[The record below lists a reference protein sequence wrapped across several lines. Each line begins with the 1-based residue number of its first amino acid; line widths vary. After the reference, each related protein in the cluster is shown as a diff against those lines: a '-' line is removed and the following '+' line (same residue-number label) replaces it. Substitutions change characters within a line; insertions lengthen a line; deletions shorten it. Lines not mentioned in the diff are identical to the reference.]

1 MAFKTK
7 RHLYSRKFLNNN
19 RGLGAIECE
28 IETSSYGGNSMYV
41 DAGIVISD
49 CYRRIQ
55 LDFGISEKKDV
66 ASKLAKIKMLIAEL
80 SKFETALE
88 KAADEFF
95 KEKSK
100 PADKKST
107 TKKKSTTSKPAVIKS
122 KL

>member
-7 RHLYSRKFLNNN
+7 RHLYSRKFLNSNK
-19 RGLGAIECE
+19 GLGAIECE
-28 IETSSYGGNSMYV
+28 IETSSYGGNSIYV

-49 CYRRIQ
+49 CHRRVQ

-80 SKFETALE
+80 SKFETALK
-88 KAADEFF
+88 KASDDFF
-95 KEKSK
+95 KEKTK
-100 PADKKST
+100 PVAKKST
-107 TKKKSTTSKPAVIKS
+107 SKKPVVIKS